1 MARYGCLVV
10 SVILALVILFGV
22 VWLWSGWLNRPRN
35 LPPAYGAAIAAES
48 LARRP
53 PACYNGVVGSAPAWC
68 NGNAS
73 VSKTENV
80 GSIPAAG
87 ANFLFIPIEYP
98 QRATASVARF
108 AFPVPSP

>member
-53 PACYNGVVGSAPAWC
+53 PACYNGAVGSAPAWC

-87 ANFLFIPIEYP
+87 ANFLIIPIEYP

-108 AFPVPSP
+108 AFPSP